1 MVKGFIDFK
10 DEKIPFVMDNYRM
23 ELFSGDSVLDDFAKE
38 HNFKNNYILRGE
50 YFGVGSQGQSATFL
64 VDFSMGNTCYLRCYI
79 INMIGSDGEFTSIG
93 FQSLFLDDVFRY
105 KFETNQ

>member
-23 ELFSGDSVLDDFAKE
+23 ELFSGDSALDDFAKE
-38 HNFKNNYILRGE
+38 HNFKNNYILHGE

-64 VDFSMGNTCYLRCYI
+64 VDFSMGNTCYLRCYT
-79 INMIGSDGEFTSIG
+79 INMIGSDGDLIP
-93 FQSLFLDDVFRY
+93 
-105 KFETNQ
+105 